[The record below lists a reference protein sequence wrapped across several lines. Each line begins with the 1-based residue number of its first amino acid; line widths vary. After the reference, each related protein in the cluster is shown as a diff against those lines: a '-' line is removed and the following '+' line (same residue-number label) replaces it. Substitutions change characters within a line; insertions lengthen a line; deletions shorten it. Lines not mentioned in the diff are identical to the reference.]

1 MTGGDSPAT
10 GAQRPPAPSA
20 GRVTILL
27 RVLGNEIAKGLRNFW
42 ANRLAVG
49 AGMVSFGVLY
59 LGMMFVIGRGRLPEE
74 LLPLTLLGAAAYAL
88 LWIASIQ
95 LVGEQLEEMRA
106 GTLEQTH
113 LSPASPALLVLG
125 RVVSTGLQGL
135 IVAAALVATVA
146 VGADV
151 ALPLEPA
158 ASVPLALTLLQALAF
173 SLLFAGVTLAV
184 PFVGEVHHVAVSLI
198 AFFNGAFLPVAEF
211 PDWLQTLARLLPTTL
226 GVEATI
232 DVVQRG
238 ASLAQLTADG
248 TLPVLV
254 GYTAALG
261 GLAWVVYVRNYRR
274 ALVGGDL
281 GRY

>member
-1 MTGGDSPAT
+1 MTGGGSPAT

-158 ASVPLALTLLQALAF
+158 ASVPLALTLLQGLAF

>member
-1 MTGGDSPAT
+1 MTGGGSPAT